1 MSNIDKG
8 IKVVNGLSLASA
20 APLDTKF
27 TAETIEERNSYVT
40 GNVAYKGML
49 VYVVETDTYYRC
61 TGEAPNDADF
71 SPCWKDLLGGIA
83 SDSTVVKV
91 TGDQSIDGVKR
102 LLKNQRLMKRQLL
115 QRNMLMNKF
124 LK

>member
-61 TGEAPNDADF
+61 TGEAPNDT
-71 SPCWKDLLGGIA
+71 
-83 SDSTVVKV
+83 DSLHVGKI
-91 TGDQSIDGVKR
+91 S
-102 LLKNQRLMKRQLL
+102 
-115 QRNMLMNKF
+115 
-124 LK
+124 

>member
-61 TGEAPNDADF
+61 TGEAPNEEDF

-91 TGDQSIDGVKR
+91 TGDQSIDGVKTFV
-102 LLKNQRLMKRQLL
+102 KAPKINTETVTTKEYVD
-115 QRNMLMNKF
+115 
-124 LK
+124 